1 MLLAVVH
8 QFVVAELIVNGNGTL
23 WKVAPP
29 FSDCAQRV
37 FTSEFAVPRR
47 RIPPPTLIVQNG
59 LEAVVVS
66 WLS

>member
-8 QFVVAELIVNGNGTL
+8 QFVVAVLICIGNGAL
-23 WKVAPP
+23 WKVLPP
-29 FSDCAQRV
+29 SSDCAQRV

-47 RIPPPTLIVQNG
+47 RTPPPTLIVQNG